1 MTVVSW
7 FQDTTGGLLT
17 LCAIA
22 VAVLLF
28 LIIKVKLEPF
38 IALVLVGL
46 GLGLAAGLS
55 VTELV
60 GTALKSGDS
69 LLETGFGGIL
79 GHIAVII
86 GLAPCSARSWNA
98 PGAPTRSPTC

>member
-46 GLGLAAGLS
+46 G
-55 VTELV
+55 
-60 GTALKSGDS
+60 
-69 LLETGFGGIL
+69 
-79 GHIAVII
+79 
-86 GLAPCSARSWNA
+86 
-98 PGAPTRSPTC
+98 